1 MNPNIT
7 HKLLNILD
15 NLINNYNIAVEQF
28 QSCKLEVPMKYFWKS
43 KCESLEDEIKFLKYL
58 TKEFKIYAN

>member
-7 HKLLNILD
+7 HKLLNRLD

-28 QSCKLEVPMKYFWKS
+28 QACKLEVPMKYFWKS